1 MRALCA
7 ALIASLAGA
16 VLTAQAPDTSARGSQ
31 QPAQRGQQPATPR
44 GGRGTAER
52 GQPPAERGGQP
63 PTAERG
69 GQPPARGAATPPD
82 SYRYDP
88 GGRRD
93 PFRDL
98 LTPTGEATL
107 TERKAIDGLAGLSVN
122 DITVRGV
129 LQNKGAFIA
138 MVQAPDKKTYLVH
151 QGDKFLDGTVR
162 SVTPQGLV
170 IVQDVRDPLSLV
182 KQREIRKLLRS
193 AEGAKP

>member
-7 ALIASLAGA
+7 VLIVSCAGS
-16 VLTAQAPDTSARGSQ
+16 VLLAQAPDTKARGA
-31 QPAQRGQQPATPR
+31 QPPAPRGGQPDRGGQPPAAPR

-52 GQPPAERGGQP
+52 EGQPPAER
-63 PTAERG
+63 
-69 GQPPARGAATPPD
+69 GQPPARGAATPD

-98 LTPTGEATL
+98 LTPGAEATL
-107 TERKAIDGLAGLSVN
+107 AERKTGEGLAGLSVN

-162 SVTPQGLV
+162 TVTPQGLV
-170 IVQDVRDPLSLV
+170 IVQEVRDPLSLV
-182 KQREIRKLLRS
+182 KQREIRKQLRS